1 MDSFS
6 RRGRTPIALPGLE
19 QQNVIQARIAAVY
32 EEHVRL
38 LIGTAISRFG
48 ISESD
53 AQTLAHDVF
62 LSYMTKMDE
71 VRDCRA
77 WLVGA
82 MCNASKHYL
91 RTRSRHVELPP
102 DIVDAPDPR
111 FQRVTEALA
120 DELAARECFACL
132 TPRCQLALRLR
143 YLAGYSV
150 PEIAE
155 ELNTS
160 AKYAQKLVSRCLRMA
175 QDRYAK
181 GTT

>member
-1 MDSFS
+1 
-6 RRGRTPIALPGLE
+6 LPGL
-19 QQNVIQARIAAVY
+19 QQQLTQAHIAAVY

-38 LIGTAISRFG
+38 LVGTAITRFG

-77 WLVGA
+77 WLIGA
-82 MCNASKHYL
+82 IYNACKHYL
-91 RTRSRHVELPP
+91 RSRSRHVELPP
-102 DIVDAPDPR
+102 DFGEAPDPR
-111 FQRVTEALA
+111 FQRVTEALP
-120 DELAARECFACL
+120 DELAARQCFECL

-143 YLAGYSV
+143 YLAGYSA
-150 PEIAE
+150 PEMAT
-155 ELNTS
+155 ELGTT

-175 QDRYAK
+175 QDRYGK
-181 GTT
+181 GART